1 MDNVKFCKCDITSKE
16 DVESAASEIRAS
28 FGSPSILCNNAG
40 IAHAHTILEATP
52 EYLAKLFNVNLISQF
67 YTIQA
72 FLPDMIKAK
81 KGHVISTAS
90 VASFVTCCGLVD
102 YAASK
107 AAVMALNE
115 GLQQELKHRYNAP
128 DIRTSIVH
136 PIYVKTP
143 LVTSYAKSLEKS
155 KAIQIEPE
163 VVANAILKQIES
175 GRSGRVVL
183 PGIFSPLANA
193 RAWADWLQQLI
204 GDFSKDDVREEAAVA
219 KAG

>member
-1 MDNVKFCKCDITSKE
+1 MDNVKFFKCDITSKE
-16 DVESAASEIRAS
+16 DVERVGSEVRAS

-52 EYLAKLFNVNLISQF
+52 EYLNKLFNVNLISQF

-81 KGHVISTAS
+81 KGHIISTAS
-90 VASFVTCCGLVD
+90 IASFVTCAGLVD

-107 AAVMALNE
+107 AGVMALNE

-128 DIRTSIVH
+128 EIKTSIVH

-143 LVTSYAKSLEKS
+143 LVTSYAKSLESS
-155 KAIQIEPE
+155 KAVQIEPE
-163 VVANAILKQIES
+163 MVANAILKQIES
-175 GRSGRVVL
+175 GRSGRIVL
-183 PGIFSPLANA
+183 PKWMGLLANA
-193 RAWADWLQQLI
+193 RAWADWLQQVVR
-204 GDFSKDDVREEAAVA
+204 DSSKDDVKEEIAVA
-219 KAG
+219 KTG